1 MNPLRPLLYRV
12 AKRWIAGS
20 SRVDAIKAA
29 KEANAKGMA
38 ALLNYLGEGLREAR
52 SIDEALSEYEGLQ
65 RAIAELG
72 LRAHISVKPTQLG
85 LLLSEQ
91 ALLLR
96 LERLAEAARQRGQLL
111 WIDMEQRQY
120 VDGTLRAYSSLL
132 EKGFTNVGLALQA
145 NLRRTEKDLGGLLD
159 KRPRIR
165 LVKGAYPTPPPE
177 GFSSRAEVARNYER
191 LMELLFEA
199 RTFVAIATHDAR
211 LVLRGIE
218 LAQRN
223 GAEFEL
229 QFLRGIRED
238 LKAWAVRQGYI
249 VAEYIPYGQSWY
261 EYSMRRLREN
271 RKNIWLLI
279 RSLFGG

>member
-1 MNPLRPLLYRV
+1 LRP
-12 AKRWIAGS
+12 G
-20 SRVDAIKAA
+20 
-29 KEANAKGMA
+29 
-38 ALLNYLGEGLREAR
+38 
-52 SIDEALSEYEGLQ
+52 
-65 RAIAELG
+65 
-72 LRAHISVKPTQLG
+72 P
-85 LLLSEQ
+85 
-91 ALLLR
+91 
-96 LERLAEAARQRGQLL
+96 
-111 WIDMEQRQY
+111 
-120 VDGTLRAYSSLL
+120 
-132 EKGFTNVGLALQA
+132 
-145 NLRRTEKDLGGLLD
+145 
-159 KRPRIR
+159 
-165 LVKGAYPTPPPE
+165 
-177 GFSSRAEVARNYER
+177 
-191 LMELLFEA
+191 
-199 RTFVAIATHDAR
+199 FVAIATHDAR